1 MIQYTVDNSIRTL
14 LLVPSDC
21 DRNSNVNSL
30 VAGQNRS
37 AGTVQFTV
45 NIDILDTHKVS
56 CCSTGNL
63 FHCL

>member
-37 AGTVQFTV
+37 AGTV
-45 NIDILDTHKVS
+45 
-56 CCSTGNL
+56 
-63 FHCL
+63 